1 MSQANVYYSLSNT
14 MVYTDK
20 LRVSCDQPFS
30 YQVFASALGTANAV
44 GNIFSDPVG
53 YSSGTYDLYCGAG
66 NYVTVTSASAN
77 VSALELGTA
86 SSAQAGVI
94 GGGSY

>member
-14 MVYTDK
+14 TVYTDK
-20 LRVSCDQPFS
+20 LRVSCDEPFS
-30 YQVFASALGTANAV
+30 YQVFAAALGTANAV
-44 GNIFSDPVG
+44 GNIFSQPVG
-53 YSSGTYDLYCGAG
+53 YPAGTYDLYCGVG
-66 NYVTVTSASAN
+66 NQVTIETGSSN

-94 GGGSY
+94 GG